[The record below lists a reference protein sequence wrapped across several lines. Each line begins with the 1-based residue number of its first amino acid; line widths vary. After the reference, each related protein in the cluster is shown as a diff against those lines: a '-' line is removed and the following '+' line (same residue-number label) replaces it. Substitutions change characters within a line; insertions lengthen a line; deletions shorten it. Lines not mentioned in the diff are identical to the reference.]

1 MNDELFPR
9 QGYLILQGWEGRT
22 ETLCKVLEETPKRYR
37 IKALIAMRLGG
48 PRRWRWLDKGET
60 ALVPKR
66 AIVLLPQPGDDIGG
80 NTDATTDTKT

>member
-1 MNDELFPR
+1 MNDGMFPR

-22 ETLCKVLEETPKRYR
+22 ETLCEVLEETPKRYR
-37 IKALIAMRLGG
+37 IKALIGMRLGG
-48 PRRWRWLDKGET
+48 PGRWLDKGET

>member
-1 MNDELFPR
+1 MNEDLFPR

-22 ETLCKVLEETPKRYR
+22 ETLCEVLEETPKRYR
-37 IKALIAMRLGG
+37 IKALIGMKLAGRS
-48 PRRWRWLDKGET
+48 RWLDKGET

-80 NTDATTDTKT
+80 NTDAITDTKT

>member
-9 QGYLILQGWEGRT
+9 QGYLILQGWEGRS
-22 ETLCKVLEETPKRYR
+22 ETLCEVLAETPKCYR
-37 IKALIAMRLGG
+37 IKALIGMKLAGRS
-48 PRRWRWLDKGET
+48 RWLNKGET

-80 NTDATTDTKT
+80 NTDATTDAKT